1 MRVFLAAL
9 LAAPVAGAA
18 TYPGVKP
25 RPAFATPG
33 QAAYCAVEQ
42 AGLEDTR
49 AELRCWNPRN
59 GLWLTI
65 TWSGTRADKG
75 AATTFPQIAH
85 GLTKLQGYRPAAP
98 VLGYGRRWRLRCAE
112 PGDVATCRGRGVVA
126 FTCTSLRSGLTCRNA
141 AGHGFWLG
149 RPRGSRVF

>member
-1 MRVFLAAL
+1 VRVLLAAL
-9 LAAPVAGAA
+9 LAAPLAGAA

-42 AGLEDTR
+42 VGLEDER
-49 AELRCWNPRN
+49 AELRCWTPRN
-59 GLWLTI
+59 GLWLAI
-65 TWSGTRADKG
+65 AWNGRRAEKG

-85 GLTKLQGYRPAAP
+85 GLTKLLGYRPRAA
-98 VLGYGRRWRLRCAE
+98 VLGFGRRWRLRCAD

-126 FTCTSLRSGLTCRNA
+126 FTCTSARTGLTCRNA

>member
-1 MRVFLAAL
+1 VRVILAAL

-25 RPAFATPG
+25 RPAFATPA

-42 AGLEDTR
+42 AGLEDSR
-49 AELRCWNPRN
+49 AEIRCWNPRN

-65 TWSGTRADKG
+65 TWNGTRAEKG
-75 AATTFPQIAH
+75 AATTFPHIAH

-98 VLGYGRRWRLRCAE
+98 VLGYGRRWRLRCAK

-126 FTCTSLRSGLTCRNA
+126 FTCTSARTGLTCRNA
-141 AGHGFWLG
+141 TGHGFWLG
-149 RPRGSRVF
+149 RLRGSRVF

>member
-1 MRVFLAAL
+1 VRVILAAL
-9 LAAPVAGAA
+9 LAVPLAGAA

-42 AGLEDTR
+42 AGLEDAR

-65 TWSGTRADKG
+65 TWNGRRAEKG
-75 AATTFPQIAH
+75 AATAFPQIAH
-85 GLTKLQGYRPAAP
+85 GLTKLLGYRPRAP
-98 VLGYGRRWRLRCAE
+98 VLGFGRRWRLRCAAR
-112 PGDVATCRGRGVVA
+112 GDVATCRGRGAVA
-126 FTCTSLRSGLTCRNA
+126 FTCASARTGLTCRNA

>member
-1 MRVFLAAL
+1 MRVL
-9 LAAPVAGAA
+9 LAAVLAAPLAGAA

-33 QAAYCAVEQ
+33 QAAYCAVDE
-42 AGLEDTR
+42 AGVEDDR
-49 AELRCWNPRN
+49 VELRCWTPRN
-59 GLWLTI
+59 GLWLAI
-65 TWSGTRADKG
+65 AWNGRRAEKG

-85 GLTKLQGYRPAAP
+85 GLTKLQGYRPPAP
-98 VLGYGRRWRLRCAE
+98 VLGFGYRWRLRCTR
-112 PGDVATCRGRGVVA
+112 PGDAATCRGRGVLA
-126 FTCTSLRSGLTCRNA
+126 FTCASARTGLTCRNA

>member
-1 MRVFLAAL
+1 MRVILAAL

-25 RPAFATPG
+25 RPAFATPA

-42 AGLEDTR
+42 AGLEDSR
-49 AELRCWNPRN
+49 AEIRCWNPRN

-65 TWSGTRADKG
+65 TWNGTRAEKG
-75 AATTFPQIAH
+75 AATTFPHIAH

-98 VLGYGRRWRLRCAE
+98 VLGYGRRWRLRCAK

-126 FTCTSLRSGLTCRNA
+126 FTCTSARTGLTCRNA
-141 AGHGFWLG
+141 TGHGFWFG
-149 RPRGSRVF
+149 RLRGSRVF